1 MFPKSIINQIL
12 VNKYVNNDRLGLHVE
27 DINAFGEVIVGISFG
42 SSDYLRLVDRD
53 DRKKEYLFEIKDR
66 SCYVLAEDA
75 RFLYKHGIG
84 RSISNVKYKNNNF

>member
-1 MFPKSIINQIL
+1 
-12 VNKYVNNDRLGLHVE
+12 VE

-66 SCYVLAEDA
+66 SCYVLA
-75 RFLYKHGIG
+75 
-84 RSISNVKYKNNNF
+84 